1 MKFSDI
7 KEKIQSAFSMLEL
20 IHKERAVEIL
30 EWEVGELE
38 NIFSL
43 LVLGSFV
50 GIPAPPVQV
59 TLELLPFMER
69 ELMIMSNKVFT
80 SSDPLAEV
88 CSVLDAF

>member
-1 MKFSDI
+1 MKLADM
-7 KEKIQSAFSMLEL
+7 KEKIRSAISTLEA
-20 IHKERAVEIL
+20 INRERAVETL
-30 EWEVGELE
+30 EWEVGEME

-69 ELMIMSNKVFT
+69 EVVIMTNKVCT